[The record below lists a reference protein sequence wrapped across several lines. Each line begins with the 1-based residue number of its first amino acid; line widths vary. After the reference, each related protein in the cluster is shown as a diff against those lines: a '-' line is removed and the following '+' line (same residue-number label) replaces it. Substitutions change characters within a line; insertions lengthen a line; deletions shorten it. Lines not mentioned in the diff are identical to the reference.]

1 MFGDGALAFREFTM
15 KERVPLA
22 TIHAAILEILRSRRD
37 AVLFGAQ
44 AVSRSPSRPSRTRG
58 TSPERRTVKGET
70 SRTSS
75 SQRR

>member
-37 AVLFGAQ
+37 AVLFVHEPIQ
-44 AVSRSPSRPSRTRG
+44 ADLDEGDES
-58 TSPERRTVKGET
+58 
-70 SRTSS
+70 
-75 SQRR
+75 